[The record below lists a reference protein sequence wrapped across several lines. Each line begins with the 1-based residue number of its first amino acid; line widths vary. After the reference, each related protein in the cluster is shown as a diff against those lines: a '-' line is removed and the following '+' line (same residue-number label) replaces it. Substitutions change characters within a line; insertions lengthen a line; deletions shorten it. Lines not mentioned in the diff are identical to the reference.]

1 MVRKISICWKF
12 GSMLGF
18 VKFMVYILLSWF
30 NISICCESEVGMNN
44 GVLIFISK
52 LLACEVLYACL
63 GMEIVVSCA
72 IQITTSWAVRLD
84 ACVRWFSLLLYLA
97 WGLTPQDRY
106 RLDGIVLRVRLHR
119 CIVSGCSSAVWGCNW
134 WRLYCGHELHGTPAR
149 GCAIDL

>member
-1 MVRKISICWKF
+1 MSEDEYYASFEASLYMQVLKHLYIYASFEASLYIPLPWFYVSICWKI

-18 VKFMVYILLSWF
+18 VKFMVLLLSWF

-52 LLACEVLYACL
+52 LLTCEVLYARL
-63 GMEIVVSCA
+63 GMGIVVSCA
-72 IQITTSWAVRLD
+72 IRITTSWAVRLD

-106 RLDGIVLRVRLHR
+106 RLDGIVL
-119 CIVSGCSSAVWGCNW
+119 
-134 WRLYCGHELHGTPAR
+134 
-149 GCAIDL
+149 

>member
-1 MVRKISICWKF
+1 MVLRFYLSEKWKHAWIREIH
-12 GSMLGF
+12 GRM
-18 VKFMVYILLSWF
+18 LLSWF

-52 LLACEVLYACL
+52 LLACEVLDARL
-63 GMEIVVSCA
+63 GLGIVVSCA

-149 GCAIDL
+149 GCAFDL